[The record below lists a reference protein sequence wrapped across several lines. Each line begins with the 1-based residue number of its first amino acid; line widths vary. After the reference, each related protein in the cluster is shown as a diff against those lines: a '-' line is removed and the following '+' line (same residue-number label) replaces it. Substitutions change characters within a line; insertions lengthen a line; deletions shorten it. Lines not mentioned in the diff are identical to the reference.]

1 MYIPDK
7 VKRQLR
13 SEIGFGCPVE
23 GCGSPYLTYHHFDP
37 PRRVKEHNEPAGM
50 VALCRKHHD
59 DAEGGAFTDD
69 QLRDFKAEGLKR
81 NQRIEGSFQWR
92 RQQLLIHIGKTL
104 TFEATVP
111 LAFNGVPVVS
121 LTRDDAGLLLVSIN
135 MLTTSIMPRL
145 RMFENDWVSVG
156 TPIDLEAPPF
166 GRKLFATYPNG
177 DRIKVEFATVDDVEA
192 LVAHLPRMAGTRDW
206 ANSLMSNGAPDV
218 PALSFPAVLVDIELE
233 LPDAGVSITSNG
245 VKTALSEIGDNY
257 GVYGTCAVS
266 LGDQPAPFPTML
278 NAIGVAIERPN
289 LRFAS
294 MNDTELWNVSD
305 RQFSRMG
312 FFLDGYEFEE
322 CSFDQCWFALRGQS
336 FSLKGNKLGQMTLM
350 PSPEIQGAY
359 NVIKALAEGG
369 IPTFVA
375 AAERLGQAASKGKA
389 PKLSQND

>member
-1 MYIPDK
+1 
-7 VKRQLR
+7 
-13 SEIGFGCPVE
+13 
-23 GCGSPYLTYHHFDP
+23 
-37 PRRVKEHNEPAGM
+37 
-50 VALCRKHHD
+50 
-59 DAEGGAFTDD
+59 
-69 QLRDFKAEGLKR
+69 
-81 NQRIEGSFQWR
+81 
-92 RQQLLIHIGKTL
+92 
-104 TFEATVP
+104 
-111 LAFNGVPVVS
+111 
-121 LTRDDAGLLLVSIN
+121 
-135 MLTTSIMPRL
+135 
-145 RMFENDWVSVG
+145 
-156 TPIDLEAPPF
+156 
-166 GRKLFATYPNG
+166 
-177 DRIKVEFATVDDVEA
+177 
-192 LVAHLPRMAGTRDW
+192 
-206 ANSLMSNGAPDV
+206 MSNGAPDV

-312 FFLDGYEFEE
+312 FLLDGYEFEE

-336 FSLKGNKLGQMTLM
+336 FSLKGNKLGQMTLL

-359 NVIKALAEGG
+359 NVIKALAEDG
-369 IPTFVA
+369 IPKFVA